1 MNFRKFCVSGVMGLW
16 CVGLCVAQ
24 NDKPNRPPQLLHT
37 PVTKAVR
44 GQPISM
50 KATVTDD
57 RKQVDSVTLYYTL
70 SSDAAPF
77 SLPMRNAGLGV
88 YLGTIDA
95 GVLAGAHSV
104 SYYLEAQDAWGAS
117 TETPW
122 YIVEIRDPSSKG
134 STPAAEDTSSS
145 APAKKQRD
153 LTVPL
158 SVIAGS
164 AVAVVGGAVLLSGG
178 GGGGGGSSNNDTN
191 DLAAKSGTYNG
202 SVTTC
207 FTPDGGSPACES
219 HAMSIVVDI
228 NGNVLSDTL
237 RDGVQVVSTL
247 SGNDFAL
254 TATIDNNGETGQ
266 IVYSGTLVDNNRIVG
281 SIDGSSIGGA
291 SGAGSYSGSFTAN
304 K

>member
-1 MNFRKFCVSGVMGLW
+1 MMYKKYWAITLLLAAVVGV
-16 CVGLCVAQ
+16 VAGET
-24 NDKPNRPPQLLHT
+24 KPNRPPQISHT
-37 PVTKAVR
+37 PITKAVR
-44 GQPISM
+44 GQTITM

-57 RKQVDSVTLYYTL
+57 RNEVDSVTLYYTL

-104 SYYLEAQDAWGAS
+104 SYYLEAQDSWGAS

-122 YIVEIRDPSSKG
+122 YIVEIRDTSSKN
-134 STPAAEDTSSS
+134 STPAADNSSS
-145 APAKKQRD
+145 VPAQKEKD

-164 AVAVVGGAVLLSGG
+164 AVAVVGGAVLLSGGG

-207 FTPDGGSPACES
+207 FTPEGGSPSCES
-219 HAMSIVVDI
+219 HTMSIVVDV

-237 RDGVQVVSTL
+237 RNGVQTVSTL
-247 SGNDFAL
+247 SGDDFTL
-254 TATIDNNGETGQ
+254 TATIDDAGEVGQ
-266 IVYSGTLVDNNRIVG
+266 IVYSGTVVDDNRIVG
-281 SIDGSSIGGA
+281 SIDGSSTGGV
-291 SGAGSYSGSFTAN
+291 SGPGVYSGSFTAN